1 MKKFAFLISFLT
13 CLLLSS
19 CNSLNDEVVI
29 VPNPDE
35 PTNPDTPVEEDL
47 YEEMYNPTSNLQ
59 ITLNFTNEAIYKL
72 AKYSLDEVK
81 KEMYHPCDVT
91 ISLNDEVY
99 AFLRQIANLTDQQF
113 SIANPILDVSVGRYR
128 ISALHSSLARK
139 NRDKVFNF
147 SIRLGYDKLRIK
159 DDGSFINKRALSL
172 LDEAINKKCS
182 IVIAGKTG
190 TGKTEFQK
198 FLISRMNENTRII
211 LIDNINE
218 FETNYFKDNLDSQTW
233 LVNNQK
239 NNFDDL
245 IKNALRNNPDWLV
258 VGEARGEETWL
269 VNNQKNNFDDLI
281 KNALRNNPDW
291 LVVGEARGEEMK
303 ACLNSTMSGSP
314 TITTMHA
321 RDSESIYHRIARMCM
336 INSKNLVFEETLEDV
351 KEHFKFLVYV
361 KKIFDEKTKS
371 YVRYVDSISTND
383 KGKFLEVYKY
393 PSTFRKL
400 PAEMRT
406 LFEMSLIEFNK
417 FNRRFAGVK
426 E

>member
-1 MKKFAFLISFLT
+1 MNLKLIEFIENSFLKELLERESITDISFNGEKLFYQDN
-13 CLLLSS
+13 LSGRLQS
-19 CNSLNDEVVI
+19 DLVV
-29 VPNPDE
+29 
-35 PTNPDTPVEEDL
+35 T
-47 YEEMYNPTSNLQ
+47 
-59 ITLNFTNEAIYKL
+59 
-72 AKYSLDEVK
+72 
-81 KEMYHPCDVT
+81 
-91 ISLNDEVY
+91 NDEVY

-258 VGEARGEETWL
+258 VGEARGEE
-269 VNNQKNNFDDLI
+269 
-281 KNALRNNPDW
+281 
-291 LVVGEARGEEMK
+291 MK

-383 KGKFLEVYKY
+383 KGKSLEVYKY

>member
-1 MKKFAFLISFLT
+1 MNLKLIEYIENSFLKE
-13 CLLLSS
+13 LLERDTITDISYNGEKLFYQDNLSGRLQS
-19 CNSLNDEVVI
+19 DLVV
-29 VPNPDE
+29 
-35 PTNPDTPVEEDL
+35 TN
-47 YEEMYNPTSNLQ
+47 
-59 ITLNFTNEAIYKL
+59 I
-72 AKYSLDEVK
+72 
-81 KEMYHPCDVT
+81 
-91 ISLNDEVY
+91 EVY
-99 AFLRQIANLTDQQF
+99 AFLRQIANLTEQQF
-113 SIANPILDVSVGRYR
+113 SITNPILDVSVGRYR

-139 NRDKVFNF
+139 NRDKVYNF
-147 SIRLGYDKLRIK
+147 SIRIGYDKLRIE
-159 DDGSFINKRALSL
+159 DNGSFINKRALML

-258 VGEARGEETWL
+258 VGEARGEE
-269 VNNQKNNFDDLI
+269 
-281 KNALRNNPDW
+281 
-291 LVVGEARGEEMK
+291 MK
-303 ACLNSTMSGSP
+303 AFLNSTMSGAP

-321 RDSESIYHRIARMCM
+321 RDSESIYHRITRMCM

-351 KEHFKFLVYV
+351 KEHFKFLVYI
-361 KKIFDEKTKS
+361 KKIFDEKTRS

-383 KGKFLEVYKY
+383 HGKFLEVYKY
-393 PSTFRKL
+393 PSTFKRL

-417 FNRRFAGVK
+417 FNKRFAGLK
-426 E
+426 NED

>member
-1 MKKFAFLISFLT
+1 MNLKLIEFIENSFLKELLERESITDISFNGEKLFYQDN
-13 CLLLSS
+13 LSGRLQS
-19 CNSLNDEVVI
+19 DLVV
-29 VPNPDE
+29 
-35 PTNPDTPVEEDL
+35 T
-47 YEEMYNPTSNLQ
+47 
-59 ITLNFTNEAIYKL
+59 
-72 AKYSLDEVK
+72 
-81 KEMYHPCDVT
+81 
-91 ISLNDEVY
+91 NDEVY

-182 IVIAGKTG
+182 IVVAGKTG

-218 FETNYFKDNLDSQTW
+218 FETNYFKDNLDSQ
-233 LVNNQK
+233 
-239 NNFDDL
+239 
-245 IKNALRNNPDWLV
+245 
-258 VGEARGEETWL
+258 TWL

-393 PSTFRKL
+393 PSTFRKI

>member
-1 MKKFAFLISFLT
+1 MNLKLIEFIENSFLKELLERESITDISFNGEKLFYQDN
-13 CLLLSS
+13 LSGRLQS
-19 CNSLNDEVVI
+19 DLVV
-29 VPNPDE
+29 
-35 PTNPDTPVEEDL
+35 T
-47 YEEMYNPTSNLQ
+47 
-59 ITLNFTNEAIYKL
+59 
-72 AKYSLDEVK
+72 
-81 KEMYHPCDVT
+81 
-91 ISLNDEVY
+91 NDEVY

-128 ISALHSSLARK
+128 ISALHSSLSRK

-218 FETNYFKDNLDSQTW
+218 FETNYFKDNLDSQ
-233 LVNNQK
+233 
-239 NNFDDL
+239 
-245 IKNALRNNPDWLV
+245 
-258 VGEARGEETWL
+258 TWL

-400 PAEMRT
+400 PTEMRT

>member
-1 MKKFAFLISFLT
+1 MNLKLIEFIENSFLKELLERESITDISFNGEKLFYQDN
-13 CLLLSS
+13 LSGRLQS
-19 CNSLNDEVVI
+19 DLVV
-29 VPNPDE
+29 
-35 PTNPDTPVEEDL
+35 T
-47 YEEMYNPTSNLQ
+47 
-59 ITLNFTNEAIYKL
+59 
-72 AKYSLDEVK
+72 
-81 KEMYHPCDVT
+81 
-91 ISLNDEVY
+91 NDEVY

-258 VGEARGEETWL
+258 VGEARGEE
-269 VNNQKNNFDDLI
+269 
-281 KNALRNNPDW
+281 
-291 LVVGEARGEEMK
+291 MK

-321 RDSESIYHRIARMCM
+321 RDNESIYHRIARMCM

-371 YVRYVDSISTND
+371 YVSYVDSISTND

-400 PAEMRT
+400 PTEMRT

>member
-1 MKKFAFLISFLT
+1 MNLKLIEFIENSFLKELLERESITDISFNGEKLFYQDN
-13 CLLLSS
+13 LSGRLQS
-19 CNSLNDEVVI
+19 DLVV
-29 VPNPDE
+29 
-35 PTNPDTPVEEDL
+35 T
-47 YEEMYNPTSNLQ
+47 
-59 ITLNFTNEAIYKL
+59 
-72 AKYSLDEVK
+72 
-81 KEMYHPCDVT
+81 
-91 ISLNDEVY
+91 NDEVY

-258 VGEARGEETWL
+258 VGEARGEE
-269 VNNQKNNFDDLI
+269 
-281 KNALRNNPDW
+281 
-291 LVVGEARGEEMK
+291 MK

-400 PAEMRT
+400 PTEMRT

>member
-1 MKKFAFLISFLT
+1 MNLKLIEFIENSFLKELLERESITDISFNGEKLFYQDN
-13 CLLLSS
+13 LSGRLQS
-19 CNSLNDEVVI
+19 DLVV
-29 VPNPDE
+29 
-35 PTNPDTPVEEDL
+35 T
-47 YEEMYNPTSNLQ
+47 
-59 ITLNFTNEAIYKL
+59 
-72 AKYSLDEVK
+72 
-81 KEMYHPCDVT
+81 
-91 ISLNDEVY
+91 NDEVY

-218 FETNYFKDNLDSQTW
+218 FETNYFKDNLDCQ
-233 LVNNQK
+233 
-239 NNFDDL
+239 
-245 IKNALRNNPDWLV
+245 
-258 VGEARGEETWL
+258 TWL

-371 YVRYVDSISTND
+371 YVRYVDTISTND

-400 PAEMRT
+400 PTEMRT

>member
-1 MKKFAFLISFLT
+1 MNLKLIEFIENSFLKELLERESITDISFNGEKLFYQDN
-13 CLLLSS
+13 LSGRLQS
-19 CNSLNDEVVI
+19 DLVV
-29 VPNPDE
+29 
-35 PTNPDTPVEEDL
+35 T
-47 YEEMYNPTSNLQ
+47 
-59 ITLNFTNEAIYKL
+59 
-72 AKYSLDEVK
+72 
-81 KEMYHPCDVT
+81 
-91 ISLNDEVY
+91 NDEVY

-258 VGEARGEETWL
+258 VGEARGEE
-269 VNNQKNNFDDLI
+269 
-281 KNALRNNPDW
+281 
-291 LVVGEARGEEMK
+291 MK

-361 KKIFDEKTKS
+361 KKMFDEKTKS

>member
-1 MKKFAFLISFLT
+1 MNLKLIEFIENSFLKELLERESITDISFNGEKLFYQDN
-13 CLLLSS
+13 LSGRLQS
-19 CNSLNDEVVI
+19 DLVV
-29 VPNPDE
+29 
-35 PTNPDTPVEEDL
+35 T
-47 YEEMYNPTSNLQ
+47 
-59 ITLNFTNEAIYKL
+59 
-72 AKYSLDEVK
+72 
-81 KEMYHPCDVT
+81 
-91 ISLNDEVY
+91 NDEVY

-239 NNFDDL
+239 NNF
-245 IKNALRNNPDWLV
+245 
-258 VGEARGEETWL
+258 E
-269 VNNQKNNFDDLI
+269 DLI

>member
-1 MKKFAFLISFLT
+1 MNLKLIEFIENSFLKELLERESITDISFNGEKLFYQDN
-13 CLLLSS
+13 LSGRLQS
-19 CNSLNDEVVI
+19 DLVV
-29 VPNPDE
+29 
-35 PTNPDTPVEEDL
+35 T
-47 YEEMYNPTSNLQ
+47 
-59 ITLNFTNEAIYKL
+59 
-72 AKYSLDEVK
+72 
-81 KEMYHPCDVT
+81 
-91 ISLNDEVY
+91 NDEVY

-147 SIRLGYDKLRIK
+147 SIRIGYDKLRIK

-218 FETNYFKDNLDSQTW
+218 FETNYFKDNLDSQ
-233 LVNNQK
+233 
-239 NNFDDL
+239 
-245 IKNALRNNPDWLV
+245 
-258 VGEARGEETWL
+258 TWL

-400 PAEMRT
+400 PTEMRT

>member
-1 MKKFAFLISFLT
+1 MNLKLIEFIENSFLKELLERESITDISFNGEKLFYQDN
-13 CLLLSS
+13 LSGRLQS
-19 CNSLNDEVVI
+19 DLVV
-29 VPNPDE
+29 
-35 PTNPDTPVEEDL
+35 T
-47 YEEMYNPTSNLQ
+47 
-59 ITLNFTNEAIYKL
+59 
-72 AKYSLDEVK
+72 
-81 KEMYHPCDVT
+81 
-91 ISLNDEVY
+91 NDEVY

-258 VGEARGEETWL
+258 VGEARGEE
-269 VNNQKNNFDDLI
+269 
-281 KNALRNNPDW
+281 
-291 LVVGEARGEEMK
+291 MK

-406 LFEMSLIEFNK
+406 LFEMPLIEFNK

>member
-1 MKKFAFLISFLT
+1 MNLKLIEFIENSFLKELLERESITDISFNGEKLFYQDN
-13 CLLLSS
+13 LSGRLQS
-19 CNSLNDEVVI
+19 DLVV
-29 VPNPDE
+29 
-35 PTNPDTPVEEDL
+35 T
-47 YEEMYNPTSNLQ
+47 
-59 ITLNFTNEAIYKL
+59 
-72 AKYSLDEVK
+72 
-81 KEMYHPCDVT
+81 
-91 ISLNDEVY
+91 NDEVY

-147 SIRLGYDKLRIK
+147 SIRLGYDKLRIN

-218 FETNYFKDNLDSQTW
+218 FETNYFKDNLDSQ
-233 LVNNQK
+233 
-239 NNFDDL
+239 
-245 IKNALRNNPDWLV
+245 
-258 VGEARGEETWL
+258 TWL

>member
-1 MKKFAFLISFLT
+1 MNLKLIEFIENSFLKELLERESITDISFNGEKLFYQDN
-13 CLLLSS
+13 LSGRLQS
-19 CNSLNDEVVI
+19 DLVV
-29 VPNPDE
+29 
-35 PTNPDTPVEEDL
+35 T
-47 YEEMYNPTSNLQ
+47 
-59 ITLNFTNEAIYKL
+59 
-72 AKYSLDEVK
+72 
-81 KEMYHPCDVT
+81 
-91 ISLNDEVY
+91 NDEVY

-159 DDGSFINKRALSL
+159 DDGSFVNKRALSL

-218 FETNYFKDNLDSQTW
+218 FETNYFKDNLDSQ
-233 LVNNQK
+233 
-239 NNFDDL
+239 
-245 IKNALRNNPDWLV
+245 
-258 VGEARGEETWL
+258 TWL

>member
-1 MKKFAFLISFLT
+1 MNLKLIEFIENSFLKELLERESITDISFNGEKLFYQDN
-13 CLLLSS
+13 LSGRLQS
-19 CNSLNDEVVI
+19 DLVV
-29 VPNPDE
+29 
-35 PTNPDTPVEEDL
+35 T
-47 YEEMYNPTSNLQ
+47 
-59 ITLNFTNEAIYKL
+59 
-72 AKYSLDEVK
+72 
-81 KEMYHPCDVT
+81 
-91 ISLNDEVY
+91 NDEVY

-258 VGEARGEETWL
+258 VGEARGEE
-269 VNNQKNNFDDLI
+269 
-281 KNALRNNPDW
+281 
-291 LVVGEARGEEMK
+291 MK

-400 PAEMRT
+400 PTEMRT

-426 E
+426 EWK

>member
-1 MKKFAFLISFLT
+1 MNLKLIEFIENSLLKELLERESITDISFNGEKLFYQDN
-13 CLLLSS
+13 LSGRLQS
-19 CNSLNDEVVI
+19 DLVV
-29 VPNPDE
+29 
-35 PTNPDTPVEEDL
+35 T
-47 YEEMYNPTSNLQ
+47 
-59 ITLNFTNEAIYKL
+59 
-72 AKYSLDEVK
+72 
-81 KEMYHPCDVT
+81 
-91 ISLNDEVY
+91 NDEVY

-113 SIANPILDVSVGRYR
+113 SVANPILDVSVGRYR

-218 FETNYFKDNLDSQTW
+218 FETNYFKDNLDSQ
-233 LVNNQK
+233 
-239 NNFDDL
+239 
-245 IKNALRNNPDWLV
+245 
-258 VGEARGEETWL
+258 TWL

>member
-1 MKKFAFLISFLT
+1 MNLKLIEFIENSFLKELLERESITDISFNGEKLFYQDN
-13 CLLLSS
+13 LSGRLQS
-19 CNSLNDEVVI
+19 DLVV
-29 VPNPDE
+29 
-35 PTNPDTPVEEDL
+35 T
-47 YEEMYNPTSNLQ
+47 
-59 ITLNFTNEAIYKL
+59 
-72 AKYSLDEVK
+72 
-81 KEMYHPCDVT
+81 
-91 ISLNDEVY
+91 NDEVY
-99 AFLRQIANLTDQQF
+99 AFLRQIANLTDQLF

-258 VGEARGEETWL
+258 VGEARGEE
-269 VNNQKNNFDDLI
+269 
-281 KNALRNNPDW
+281 
-291 LVVGEARGEEMK
+291 MK

-371 YVRYVDSISTND
+371 YIRYVDSISTND

>member
-1 MKKFAFLISFLT
+1 MNLKLIEFIENSFLKELLERESITDISFNGEKLFYQDN
-13 CLLLSS
+13 LSGRLQS
-19 CNSLNDEVVI
+19 DLVV
-29 VPNPDE
+29 
-35 PTNPDTPVEEDL
+35 T
-47 YEEMYNPTSNLQ
+47 
-59 ITLNFTNEAIYKL
+59 
-72 AKYSLDEVK
+72 
-81 KEMYHPCDVT
+81 
-91 ISLNDEVY
+91 NDEVY

-258 VGEARGEETWL
+258 VGEARGEE
-269 VNNQKNNFDDLI
+269 
-281 KNALRNNPDW
+281 
-291 LVVGEARGEEMK
+291 MK

>member
-1 MKKFAFLISFLT
+1 MNLKLIEFIENSFLKELLERESITDISFNGEKLFYQDN
-13 CLLLSS
+13 LSGRLQS
-19 CNSLNDEVVI
+19 DLVI
-29 VPNPDE
+29 
-35 PTNPDTPVEEDL
+35 T
-47 YEEMYNPTSNLQ
+47 
-59 ITLNFTNEAIYKL
+59 
-72 AKYSLDEVK
+72 
-81 KEMYHPCDVT
+81 
-91 ISLNDEVY
+91 NDEVY

-258 VGEARGEETWL
+258 VGEARGEE
-269 VNNQKNNFDDLI
+269 
-281 KNALRNNPDW
+281 
-291 LVVGEARGEEMK
+291 MK

>member
-1 MKKFAFLISFLT
+1 MNLKLIEFIENSFLKELLERESITDISFNGEKLFYQDN
-13 CLLLSS
+13 LSGRLQS
-19 CNSLNDEVVI
+19 DLVV
-29 VPNPDE
+29 
-35 PTNPDTPVEEDL
+35 T
-47 YEEMYNPTSNLQ
+47 
-59 ITLNFTNEAIYKL
+59 
-72 AKYSLDEVK
+72 
-81 KEMYHPCDVT
+81 
-91 ISLNDEVY
+91 NDEVY

-113 SIANPILDVSVGRYR
+113 SIANPILDVSVGRFR

-245 IKNALRNNPDWLV
+245 IKNALRNNH
-258 VGEARGEETWL
+258 
-269 VNNQKNNFDDLI
+269 
-281 KNALRNNPDW
+281 DW

-400 PAEMRT
+400 PTEMRT

>member
-1 MKKFAFLISFLT
+1 MNLKLIEFIENSFLKELLERESITDISFNGEKLFYQDN
-13 CLLLSS
+13 LSGRLQS
-19 CNSLNDEVVI
+19 DLVV
-29 VPNPDE
+29 
-35 PTNPDTPVEEDL
+35 T
-47 YEEMYNPTSNLQ
+47 
-59 ITLNFTNEAIYKL
+59 
-72 AKYSLDEVK
+72 
-81 KEMYHPCDVT
+81 
-91 ISLNDEVY
+91 NDEVY

-113 SIANPILDVSVGRYR
+113 SIANPILDVGVGRYR

-218 FETNYFKDNLDSQTW
+218 FETNYFKDNLDSQ
-233 LVNNQK
+233 
-239 NNFDDL
+239 
-245 IKNALRNNPDWLV
+245 
-258 VGEARGEETWL
+258 TWL

>member
-1 MKKFAFLISFLT
+1 MQSDL
-13 CLLLSS
+13 
-19 CNSLNDEVVI
+19 VV
-29 VPNPDE
+29 
-35 PTNPDTPVEEDL
+35 T
-47 YEEMYNPTSNLQ
+47 
-59 ITLNFTNEAIYKL
+59 
-72 AKYSLDEVK
+72 
-81 KEMYHPCDVT
+81 
-91 ISLNDEVY
+91 NDEVY

-258 VGEARGEETWL
+258 VGEARGEE
-269 VNNQKNNFDDLI
+269 
-281 KNALRNNPDW
+281 
-291 LVVGEARGEEMK
+291 MK

>member
-1 MKKFAFLISFLT
+1 MNLKLIEFIENSFLKELLERESITDISFNGEKLFYQDN
-13 CLLLSS
+13 LSGRLQS
-19 CNSLNDEVVI
+19 DLVV
-29 VPNPDE
+29 
-35 PTNPDTPVEEDL
+35 T
-47 YEEMYNPTSNLQ
+47 
-59 ITLNFTNEAIYKL
+59 
-72 AKYSLDEVK
+72 
-81 KEMYHPCDVT
+81 
-91 ISLNDEVY
+91 NDEVY

-190 TGKTEFQK
+190 SGKTEFQK

-218 FETNYFKDNLDSQTW
+218 FETNYFKDNLDSQ
-233 LVNNQK
+233 
-239 NNFDDL
+239 
-245 IKNALRNNPDWLV
+245 
-258 VGEARGEETWL
+258 TWL

>member
-1 MKKFAFLISFLT
+1 MNLKLIEFIENSLLKELLERESITDISFNGEKLFYQDN
-13 CLLLSS
+13 LSGRLQS
-19 CNSLNDEVVI
+19 DLVV
-29 VPNPDE
+29 
-35 PTNPDTPVEEDL
+35 T
-47 YEEMYNPTSNLQ
+47 
-59 ITLNFTNEAIYKL
+59 
-72 AKYSLDEVK
+72 
-81 KEMYHPCDVT
+81 
-91 ISLNDEVY
+91 NDEVY

-258 VGEARGEETWL
+258 VGEARGEE
-269 VNNQKNNFDDLI
+269 
-281 KNALRNNPDW
+281 
-291 LVVGEARGEEMK
+291 MK

>member
-1 MKKFAFLISFLT
+1 MNLKLIEFIENSFLKELFERESITDISFNGEKLFYQDN
-13 CLLLSS
+13 LSGRLQS
-19 CNSLNDEVVI
+19 DLVV
-29 VPNPDE
+29 
-35 PTNPDTPVEEDL
+35 T
-47 YEEMYNPTSNLQ
+47 
-59 ITLNFTNEAIYKL
+59 
-72 AKYSLDEVK
+72 
-81 KEMYHPCDVT
+81 
-91 ISLNDEVY
+91 NDEVY

-258 VGEARGEETWL
+258 VGEARGEE
-269 VNNQKNNFDDLI
+269 
-281 KNALRNNPDW
+281 
-291 LVVGEARGEEMK
+291 MK

-400 PAEMRT
+400 PVEMRT

>member
-1 MKKFAFLISFLT
+1 MNLKLIEFIENSFLKELLERESITDISFNGEKLF
-13 CLLLSS
+13 CQDNLSGRLQS
-19 CNSLNDEVVI
+19 DLVV
-29 VPNPDE
+29 
-35 PTNPDTPVEEDL
+35 T
-47 YEEMYNPTSNLQ
+47 
-59 ITLNFTNEAIYKL
+59 
-72 AKYSLDEVK
+72 
-81 KEMYHPCDVT
+81 
-91 ISLNDEVY
+91 NDEVY

-147 SIRLGYDKLRIK
+147 SIRLGFDKLRIK

-218 FETNYFKDNLDSQTW
+218 FETNYFKDNLDSQ
-233 LVNNQK
+233 
-239 NNFDDL
+239 
-245 IKNALRNNPDWLV
+245 
-258 VGEARGEETWL
+258 TWL

>member
-1 MKKFAFLISFLT
+1 MNLKLIEFIENSFLKELLERESITDISFNGEKLFYQDN
-13 CLLLSS
+13 LSGRLQS
-19 CNSLNDEVVI
+19 DLVV
-29 VPNPDE
+29 
-35 PTNPDTPVEEDL
+35 T
-47 YEEMYNPTSNLQ
+47 
-59 ITLNFTNEAIYKL
+59 
-72 AKYSLDEVK
+72 
-81 KEMYHPCDVT
+81 
-91 ISLNDEVY
+91 NDEVY

-258 VGEARGEETWL
+258 VGEARGEE
-269 VNNQKNNFDDLI
+269 
-281 KNALRNNPDW
+281 
-291 LVVGEARGEEMK
+291 MK

-371 YVRYVDSISTND
+371 YVRYVDSISTDD

-400 PAEMRT
+400 PTEMRT

>member
-1 MKKFAFLISFLT
+1 MNLKLIEFIENSFLKELLERESITDISFNGEKLFYQDN
-13 CLLLSS
+13 LSGRLQS
-19 CNSLNDEVVI
+19 DLVV
-29 VPNPDE
+29 
-35 PTNPDTPVEEDL
+35 T
-47 YEEMYNPTSNLQ
+47 
-59 ITLNFTNEAIYKL
+59 
-72 AKYSLDEVK
+72 
-81 KEMYHPCDVT
+81 
-91 ISLNDEVY
+91 NDEVY

-198 FLISRMNENTRII
+198 YLISRMNENTRII

-218 FETNYFKDNLDSQTW
+218 FETNYFKDNLDSQ
-233 LVNNQK
+233 
-239 NNFDDL
+239 
-245 IKNALRNNPDWLV
+245 
-258 VGEARGEETWL
+258 TWL

>member
-1 MKKFAFLISFLT
+1 MNLKLIEFIENSFLKELLERESITDISFNGEKLFYQDN
-13 CLLLSS
+13 LSGRLQS
-19 CNSLNDEVVI
+19 DLVV
-29 VPNPDE
+29 
-35 PTNPDTPVEEDL
+35 T
-47 YEEMYNPTSNLQ
+47 
-59 ITLNFTNEAIYKL
+59 
-72 AKYSLDEVK
+72 
-81 KEMYHPCDVT
+81 
-91 ISLNDEVY
+91 NDEVY

-113 SIANPILDVSVGRYR
+113 SIANPILDVSVGRFR

-258 VGEARGEETWL
+258 VGEARGEE
-269 VNNQKNNFDDLI
+269 
-281 KNALRNNPDW
+281 
-291 LVVGEARGEEMK
+291 MK

-371 YVRYVDSISTND
+371 YIRYVDSISTND

-400 PAEMRT
+400 PTEMRT

>member
-1 MKKFAFLISFLT
+1 MNLKLIEFIENSFLKELLERESITDISFNGEKLFYQDN
-13 CLLLSS
+13 LSGRLQS
-19 CNSLNDEVVI
+19 DLVV
-29 VPNPDE
+29 
-35 PTNPDTPVEEDL
+35 T
-47 YEEMYNPTSNLQ
+47 
-59 ITLNFTNEAIYKL
+59 
-72 AKYSLDEVK
+72 
-81 KEMYHPCDVT
+81 
-91 ISLNDEVY
+91 NDEVY

-147 SIRLGYDKLRIK
+147 SIRLGYEKLRIK

-218 FETNYFKDNLDSQTW
+218 FETNYFKDNLDSQ
-233 LVNNQK
+233 
-239 NNFDDL
+239 
-245 IKNALRNNPDWLV
+245 
-258 VGEARGEETWL
+258 TWL

>member
-1 MKKFAFLISFLT
+1 MNLKLIEFIENSFLKELLERESITDISFNGEKLFYQDN
-13 CLLLSS
+13 LSGRLQS
-19 CNSLNDEVVI
+19 DLVV
-29 VPNPDE
+29 
-35 PTNPDTPVEEDL
+35 T
-47 YEEMYNPTSNLQ
+47 
-59 ITLNFTNEAIYKL
+59 
-72 AKYSLDEVK
+72 
-81 KEMYHPCDVT
+81 
-91 ISLNDEVY
+91 NDEVY
-99 AFLRQIANLTDQQF
+99 GFLRQIANLTDQQF

-258 VGEARGEETWL
+258 VGEARGEE
-269 VNNQKNNFDDLI
+269 
-281 KNALRNNPDW
+281 
-291 LVVGEARGEEMK
+291 MK

>member
-1 MKKFAFLISFLT
+1 MNLKLIEFIENSFLKELLERESITDISFNGEKLFYQDN
-13 CLLLSS
+13 LSGRLQS
-19 CNSLNDEVVI
+19 DLVV
-29 VPNPDE
+29 
-35 PTNPDTPVEEDL
+35 T
-47 YEEMYNPTSNLQ
+47 
-59 ITLNFTNEAIYKL
+59 
-72 AKYSLDEVK
+72 
-81 KEMYHPCDVT
+81 
-91 ISLNDEVY
+91 NDEVY

-258 VGEARGEETWL
+258 VGEARG
-269 VNNQKNNFDDLI
+269 D
-281 KNALRNNPDW
+281 
-291 LVVGEARGEEMK
+291 EMK

-406 LFEMSLIEFNK
+406 LFEMTLIEFNK

>member
-1 MKKFAFLISFLT
+1 MNLKLIEFIENSFLKELLERESITDISFNGEKLFYQDN
-13 CLLLSS
+13 LSGRLQS
-19 CNSLNDEVVI
+19 DLVV
-29 VPNPDE
+29 
-35 PTNPDTPVEEDL
+35 T
-47 YEEMYNPTSNLQ
+47 
-59 ITLNFTNEAIYKL
+59 
-72 AKYSLDEVK
+72 
-81 KEMYHPCDVT
+81 
-91 ISLNDEVY
+91 NDEVY

-258 VGEARGEETWL
+258 VGEARGEE
-269 VNNQKNNFDDLI
+269 
-281 KNALRNNPDW
+281 
-291 LVVGEARGEEMK
+291 MK

-400 PAEMRT
+400 PPEMRT

-426 E
+426 EWK

>member
-1 MKKFAFLISFLT
+1 MNLKLIEFIENSFLKELLERESITDISFNGEKLFYQDN
-13 CLLLSS
+13 LSGRLQS
-19 CNSLNDEVVI
+19 DLVV
-29 VPNPDE
+29 
-35 PTNPDTPVEEDL
+35 T
-47 YEEMYNPTSNLQ
+47 
-59 ITLNFTNEAIYKL
+59 
-72 AKYSLDEVK
+72 
-81 KEMYHPCDVT
+81 
-91 ISLNDEVY
+91 NDEVY

-159 DDGSFINKRALSL
+159 DDGSFINKRALDL

-218 FETNYFKDNLDSQTW
+218 FETNYFKDNLDSQ
-233 LVNNQK
+233 
-239 NNFDDL
+239 
-245 IKNALRNNPDWLV
+245 
-258 VGEARGEETWL
+258 TWL

-400 PAEMRT
+400 PTEMRT

-426 E
+426 EWK

>member
-1 MKKFAFLISFLT
+1 MNLKLIEFIENSFLKELLERESITDISFNGEKLFYQDN
-13 CLLLSS
+13 LSGRLQS
-19 CNSLNDEVVI
+19 DLVV
-29 VPNPDE
+29 
-35 PTNPDTPVEEDL
+35 T
-47 YEEMYNPTSNLQ
+47 
-59 ITLNFTNEAIYKL
+59 
-72 AKYSLDEVK
+72 
-81 KEMYHPCDVT
+81 
-91 ISLNDEVY
+91 NDEVY

-218 FETNYFKDNLDSQTW
+218 FETNYFKDNLDSQT
-233 LVNNQK
+233 
-239 NNFDDL
+239 
-245 IKNALRNNPDWLV
+245 R
-258 VGEARGEETWL
+258 L

-371 YVRYVDSISTND
+371 YIRYVDSISTND

-400 PAEMRT
+400 PTEMRT

>member
-1 MKKFAFLISFLT
+1 MNLKLIEFIENSFLKELLERESITDISFNGEKLFYQDN
-13 CLLLSS
+13 LSGRLQS
-19 CNSLNDEVVI
+19 DLVV
-29 VPNPDE
+29 
-35 PTNPDTPVEEDL
+35 T
-47 YEEMYNPTSNLQ
+47 
-59 ITLNFTNEAIYKL
+59 
-72 AKYSLDEVK
+72 
-81 KEMYHPCDVT
+81 
-91 ISLNDEVY
+91 NDEVY

-258 VGEARGEETWL
+258 VGEARGEE
-269 VNNQKNNFDDLI
+269 
-281 KNALRNNPDW
+281 
-291 LVVGEARGEEMK
+291 MK

-336 INSKNLVFEETLEDV
+336 INSKNLVFEETLEDA

-400 PAEMRT
+400 PTEMRT